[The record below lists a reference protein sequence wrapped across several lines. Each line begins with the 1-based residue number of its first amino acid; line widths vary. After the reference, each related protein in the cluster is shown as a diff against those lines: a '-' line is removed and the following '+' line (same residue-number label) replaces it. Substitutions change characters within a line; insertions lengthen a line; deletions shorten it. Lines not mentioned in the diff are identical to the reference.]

1 MVKLHASMERVP
13 EAVAED
19 AKSGDI
25 SAVRTWLNTVK
36 DDVNRYVI
44 NDPSNLPGQE
54 DYPLLI
60 WTVACGITTP
70 EKVELARELLAR
82 GAEVDKTDYVDRTAL
97 HWACRGVGDAS
108 PALVSLLL
116 SAGADVHAR
125 TKHTRTIPI
134 AYTVDTW
141 SLSAQMRYLSRLS
154 TETLLVIFE
163 RLLRAGSELDNI
175 SEWPNDSLGSIS
187 ASSESAFEAL
197 ATDASFQEI
206 KSITAKV
213 LAAGSY
219 GAYLH
224 EQRKQVLSLRSLA
237 NRGRA
242 ATAEPVMNFLVRL
255 GDNGVVWNV
264 LSHWPPQRR

>member
-1 MVKLHASMERVP
+1 MERVP
-13 EAVAED
+13 EAVAEA
-19 AKSGDI
+19 AKSGDF
-25 SAVRTWLNTVK
+25 SAVRAWLNTVT

-44 NDPSNLPGQE
+44 NDPSLPGQE

-60 WTVACGITTP
+60 WTVARGITTP
-70 EKVELARELLAR
+70 EKVELARELVAR
-82 GAEVDKTDYVDRTAL
+82 GAEVDKSDHVDRTAL
-97 HWACRGVGDAS
+97 HWASRGVGDAS

-141 SLSAQMRYLSRLS
+141 SLKAQMRHLSRLS

-175 SEWPNDSLGSIS
+175 SEDFFNNSLGSLC

-197 ATDASFQEI
+197 STDASFQEI
-206 KSITAKV
+206 KSIAEGV

-219 GAYLH
+219 RAYLH
-224 EQRKQVLSLRSLA
+224 EQRKQVLVLRSLA

-242 ATAEPVMNFLVRL
+242 VTADPVMNFLVRL
-255 GDNGVVWNV
+255 GDNGVLWNV
-264 LSHWPPQRR
+264 LSHWPPPRR

>member
-1 MVKLHASMERVP
+1 MERVP
-13 EAVAED
+13 GAVEEA
-19 AKSGDI
+19 AKAGDI
-25 SAVRTWLNTVK
+25 GALYDWLNTVS
-36 DDVNRYVI
+36 DDVNRYFI
-44 NDPSNLPGQE
+44 NDPTSNAIMCQH
-54 DYPLLI
+54 DYPLLM
-60 WTVACGITTP
+60 WTAACGIITP
-70 EKVELARELLAR
+70 EKVELARDLLAR
-82 GAEVDKTDYVDRTAL
+82 GAEVDKSDYIDRTAL
-97 HWACRGVGDAS
+97 HWASRGVGNAS

-125 TKHTRTIPI
+125 TKHVGTIPI
-134 AYTVDTW
+134 AFTVDPW
-141 SLSAQMRYLSRLS
+141 AFGSQMQHLSRFS
-154 TETLLVIFE
+154 SEASLVIFE

-206 KSITAKV
+206 KSITANV

-264 LSHWPPQRR
+264 LSHWPPPGR